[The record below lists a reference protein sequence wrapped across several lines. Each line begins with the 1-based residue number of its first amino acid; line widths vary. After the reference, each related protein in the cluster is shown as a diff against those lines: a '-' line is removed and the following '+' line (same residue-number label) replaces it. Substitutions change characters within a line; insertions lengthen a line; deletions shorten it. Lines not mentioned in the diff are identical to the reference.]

1 MNLID
6 KVIVVAIFATTM
18 AGLAMSIFDINGFMS
33 CYILAFILTLLI
45 CVKG

>member
-6 KVIVVAIFATTM
+6 KVIVVAIFVATM
-18 AGLAMSIFDINGFMS
+18 AGLAMSILGINNFMS

-45 CVKG
+45 CMKG